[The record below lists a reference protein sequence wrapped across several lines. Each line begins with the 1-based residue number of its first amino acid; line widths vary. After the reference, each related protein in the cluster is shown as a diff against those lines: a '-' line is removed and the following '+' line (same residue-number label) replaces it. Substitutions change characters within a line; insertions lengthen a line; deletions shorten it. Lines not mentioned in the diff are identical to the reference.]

1 METGRK
7 TGHTHAGSATSECI
21 HDGCFAEAEGV
32 KEDILCFGGDEV
44 VDVNRFGLR
53 VTLNPALK
61 LV

>member
-1 METGRK
+1 MGHGKKIGCMHTGGK
-7 TGHTHAGSATSECI
+7 MSECI